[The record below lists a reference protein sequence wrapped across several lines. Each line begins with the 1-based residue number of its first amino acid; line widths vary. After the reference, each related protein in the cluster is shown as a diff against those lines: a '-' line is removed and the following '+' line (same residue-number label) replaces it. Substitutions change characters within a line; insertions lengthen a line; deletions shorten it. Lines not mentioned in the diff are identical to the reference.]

1 MAFLADTY
9 HTTKQLGNK
18 TSDNRVML
26 SFTTGWFDDNIPDF
40 MTEIDRMNFNR
51 DKISS
56 AKLALEWREQMSHT
70 KGSKSWK

>member
-1 MAFLADTY
+1 
-9 HTTKQLGNK
+9 
-18 TSDNRVML
+18 ML
-26 SFTTGWFDDNIPDF
+26 SFTAGWFNEKIPNF
-40 MTEIDRMNFNR
+40 MTEIDRMNFNK